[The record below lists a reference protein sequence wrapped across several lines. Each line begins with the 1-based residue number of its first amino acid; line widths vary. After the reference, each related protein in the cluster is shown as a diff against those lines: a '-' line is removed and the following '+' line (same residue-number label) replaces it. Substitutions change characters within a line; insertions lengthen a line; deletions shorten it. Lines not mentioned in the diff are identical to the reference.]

1 MFCSSCGKQINDGA
15 KFCNFC
21 GATQVIVDQA
31 SASSTN
37 VAPPIPATP
46 KEPIKEGQTHKCPYC
61 GEILGFDALV
71 CPSCGNEIRGKQ
83 SLESINDLVNKVQ
96 AEPNEEK
103 KIELIKLYPIPNT
116 REAIFEF
123 MVVATS
129 KFDAGFYASN
139 PTANSIAGAWY
150 TQIDLCYKKGQM
162 MFKDAGDLARLEQ
175 LYNAVNGPE
184 GSLTKEK
191 KKRKMFTY
199 IGIGC
204 LAVGA
209 VCFILSMVV
218 GTENPACTALFLAAG
233 VFIAAGIIIFVKVLK
248 KKKTAK
254 ELEIEKEQ
262 QAIKA
267 QAKKEAIE
275 RKDRLQREAAERNAR
290 R

>member
-1 MFCSSCGKQINDGA
+1 MQFCSSCGKQINDGA

-21 GATQVIVDQA
+21 GATQVIVNQTPA
-31 SASSTN
+31 N
-37 VAPPIPATP
+37 EAPPVP
-46 KEPIKEGQTHKCPYC
+46 KDSVKEGQIHKCPAC
-61 GEILGFDALV
+61 GEILPFDAIA
-71 CPSCGNEIRGKQ
+71 CPSCGKEIRNKK

-103 KIELIKLYPIPNT
+103 KIELIKLYPIPNS
-116 REAIFEF
+116 REDIFEF

-162 MFKDAGDLARLEQ
+162 LFTDASDRARLDQ
-175 LYNAVNGPE
+175 LYNAVFGPE
-184 GSLTKEK
+184 GSLTREK
-191 KKRKMFTY
+191 KKRQMFTL
-199 IGIGC
+199 IGVGC
-204 LAVGA
+204 LIVGA
-209 VCFILSMVV
+209 ILFIVSMVM
-218 GTENPACTALFLAAG
+218 GSENPAMTPVFLASG
-233 VFIAAGIIIFVKVLK
+233 VFITAGIIVLVKFLK

-262 QAIKA
+262 QAAKA

-275 RKDRLQREAAERNAR
+275 RKDRLQREAAERAAR

>member
-21 GATQVIVDQA
+21 GATQVVVDQNTVQPDNVVPSVPSIPKA
-31 SASSTN
+31 S
-37 VAPPIPATP
+37 
-46 KEPIKEGQTHKCPYC
+46 IKEGQSHKCPYC
-61 GEILGFDALV
+61 GEILGFDAIV
-71 CPSCGNEIRGKQ
+71 CPSCGKEIRGKQ
-83 SLESINDLVNKVQ
+83 SLESINDLVSKVQ

-123 MVVATS
+123 MVVAAS
-129 KFDAGFYASN
+129 KFDAAFYASN
-139 PTANSIAGAWY
+139 PTTNSIAGAWY

-162 MFKDAGDLARLEQ
+162 MFTDAGDLARLEQ

-191 KKRKMFTY
+191 QKRKIFTF
-199 IGIGC
+199 IGIGA
-204 LAVGA
+204 LALGA
-209 VCFILSMVV
+209 IFFIVTMVL
-218 GTENPACTALFLAAG
+218 GSGHPAGVPLFLASG
-233 VFIAAGIIIFVKVLK
+233 VFIAAGIVIFAKVLK

-254 ELEIEKEQ
+254 EMEIEKEQ

>member
-21 GATQVIVDQA
+21 GATQVIVNQTPVN
-31 SASSTN
+31 SAPS
-37 VAPPIPATP
+37 VP
-46 KEPIKEGQTHKCPYC
+46 KEPVKEGQIHKCPAC
-61 GEILGFDALV
+61 GEILPFDAIA
-71 CPSCGNEIRGKQ
+71 CPSCGKEIRNKK

-103 KIELIKLYPIPNT
+103 KIELIKLYPIPNS
-116 REAIFEF
+116 REDIFEF

-162 MFKDAGDLARLEQ
+162 LFTDASDRARLDQ
-175 LYNAVNGPE
+175 LYNAVFGPE

-191 KKRKMFTY
+191 KKRQMFTL
-199 IGIGC
+199 IGVGC
-204 LAVGA
+204 LVVGA
-209 VCFILSMVV
+209 ILFIISMVL
-218 GTENPACTALFLAAG
+218 GSENPAMTPVFLGSAA
-233 VFIAAGIIIFVKVLK
+233 FIAAGIIVLVKFLK

-262 QAIKA
+262 QAAKA

-275 RKDRLQREAAERNAR
+275 RKDRLQREAAERAAR